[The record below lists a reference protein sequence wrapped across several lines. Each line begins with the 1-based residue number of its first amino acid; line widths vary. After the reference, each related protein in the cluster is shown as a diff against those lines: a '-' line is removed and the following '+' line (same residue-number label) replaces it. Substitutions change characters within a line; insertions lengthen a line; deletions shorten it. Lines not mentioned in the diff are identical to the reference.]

1 MNEPL
6 NEIDLAEYLPPFL
19 REYKEL
25 RAVMETENPEFEIA
39 WKAARRVLDNEFLE
53 TADEYG
59 IERFEK
65 LLGIIPSRDDTL
77 ESRRTRAYSRWF
89 TELPYTLR
97 MFARKLELMSG
108 GSKFTITED
117 YEHYR
122 VRVDTG
128 LELFGQADELERL
141 IEQMF
146 PCNIT
151 ADVRNTIRCEAEFRQ
166 SAGGAVV
173 FTEYAVFSN
182 DRRESLS
189 ASGELGLSGTSDNC
203 YFISAAS

>member
-6 NEIDLAEYLPPFL
+6 NEINLKEYLPPFL

-25 RAVMETENPEFEIA
+25 RAVMETEEPELEIA
-39 WKAARRVLDNEFLE
+39 RRAAQRVLDNEFIE

-59 IERFEK
+59 VARFEK

-77 ESRRTRAYSRWF
+77 ESRRARAYSRWF

-97 MFARKLELMSG
+97 MFAKKLELMSG
-108 GSKFTITED
+108 GSEFYITED

-122 VRVDTG
+122 VQVDTG
-128 LELFGQADELERL
+128 FELFGQADELERL
-141 IEQMF
+141 VELMF

-151 ADVRNTIRCEAEFRQ
+151 ADVRNTIRCGAELRQ
-166 SAGGAVV
+166 YAGGTV
-173 FTEYAVFSN
+173 
-182 DRRESLS
+182 
-189 ASGELGLSGTSDNC
+189 
-203 YFISAAS
+203 SAAELITVST